1 MKRLLLAAL
10 CIMLMLSLCSC
21 ELIGSLL
28 GNGND
33 SEQSSQ
39 KSSESQ
45 SNVEKETDSLSNTE
59 LESQPDSESDTSDE
73 SEAQTEEITHTHTF
87 TSEITP
93 PACVDRG
100 YTTHTCDCGYSYID
114 TFVDSVGEHTFEQ
127 GICTR
132 CEEIDYP
139 DLINIISTQ
148 TIKANVTVRAEY
160 SNKSFGSL
168 AQVVGIMNG
177 SGAIIKKSATSYY
190 VITNN
195 HVVYNADLE
204 PRTQYTNFY
213 VIDYLGN
220 EYRADCVA
228 NMAEYDLAIVKFTSV
243 EQYTILSLEAGNSVE
258 GDFVVSLGQPEG
270 QSNTITLGN
279 VVDYC
284 KITLKDTDPLESN
297 VTFDV
302 LSHDAYINSG
312 SSGGALLD
320 SHLNIIGINYAGTID
335 QQGNNLASYA
345 IPVEKVYEF
354 FELVGFEYERPA
366 ENEDTESNEP
376 QTELESE
383 NESAA

>member
-21 ELIGSLL
+21 ELIVSLL

-73 SEAQTEEITHTHTF
+73 SEAQTEEITHTHIF

-284 KITLKDTDPLESN
+284 KITLKDTDPTESD

-376 QTELESE
+376 ETELESE

>member
-177 SGAIIKKSATSYY
+177 SGAIIKKNATSYY